1 MKIVAIIP
9 ARAGSKAIP
18 NKNIRSINGHPMIYY
33 AINNAIQSKF
43 ITDVIVSTDSEEV
56 RIIANQMGVKCHWRR
71 PELCEDSVALD
82 AVIYDAVS
90 SSEKSYDYVVTM
102 QPTSPTLKVETLDAA
117 IEYSIENALDTLISA
132 INAPHLSWREENG
145 KKVPN
150 YEKRLNR
157 QYLPA
162 NYSETGAF
170 VISKRS
176 VITENS
182 RIGEKLDIY
191 EVSENEA
198 IDVDTFIDLYA
209 VGEILNQKK
218 VAIYVNGNNLRG
230 TGHIY
235 RALEIAD
242 EFLTKPDIYY
252 DSNQTDR
259 ALFGKTTHNLIP
271 VNGIFELF
279 EIIKQKQY
287 SIVIND
293 ILATSLDYMI
303 GLRSVM
309 PENGKIVNFEDEGE
323 GAGQADL
330 VFNALYSEQTNGK
343 IYGGEKYYIAPK
355 LFLLYKPVVLRE
367 NVERVFIS
375 FGGADPQNY
384 TDRLLDII
392 TTKEKYKSYKFTIAI
407 GRAKT
412 NVNALLEY
420 NKYENVDVLFDVK
433 NMPELMCSCDISM
446 TSRGRTAYEL
456 AMLGI
461 PAIVLSQNKR
471 EEGHG
476 FVCDENGFMYMGT
489 NPSNHM
495 IESTLDMYLSMPL
508 EDRKEL
514 QKKLLETDLKNGR
527 KRVISM
533 IQNL

>member
-1 MKIVAIIP
+1 MKIVAVIP

-18 NKNIRSINGHPMIYY
+18 NKNIRSVNGHPMICY
-33 AINNAIQSKF
+33 AINNAIQSKY
-43 ITDVIVSTDSEEV
+43 ITDVIISTDSYEV
-56 RIIANQMGVKCHWRR
+56 KIIAGQMGVKCHWRR

-82 AVIYDAVS
+82 AVIYDAVIS
-90 SSEKSYDYVVTM
+90 DENEYDYVVTM
-102 QPTSPTLKVETLDAA
+102 QPTSPTLQTSTLDAA
-117 IEYSIENALDTLISA
+117 IKHVIDNNLDTVISA

-145 KKVPN
+145 KKIPN

-162 NYSETGAF
+162 NYIETGAF
-170 VISKRS
+170 VVSRRK
-176 VITENS
+176 VVTENT
-182 RIGEKLDIY
+182 RIGRDLDIY

-198 IDVDTFIDLYA
+198 IDVDTFIDLHS

-235 RALEIAD
+235 RALELAD
-242 EFLTKPDIYY
+242 EFLSKPDIYY
-252 DSNQTDR
+252 DSNQTDK

-271 VNGIFELF
+271 VNGIVELF
-279 EIIKQKQY
+279 RIIKDKKY
-287 SIVIND
+287 TIVIND

-309 PENGKIVNFEDEGE
+309 PHSGKIINFEDEGE

-330 VFNALYSEQTNGK
+330 VINALYSEQSGGN

-355 LFLLYKPVVLRE
+355 MFMMYKPVKLKNIVKKI
-367 NVERVFIS
+367 FIS

-384 TDRLLDII
+384 TDRLLTII
-392 TTKEKYKSYKFTIAI
+392 TKEKYKDKQFVIAI
-407 GRAKT
+407 GRAKQ
-412 NVNALLEY
+412 NVEALLEY
-420 NKYENVDVLFDVK
+420 NKYENIDVLYDVR
-433 NMPELMCSCDISM
+433 NMPELMSECDVSM

-461 PAIVLSQNKR
+461 PPIVLSQNVR

-489 NPSNHM
+489 NPSDHM
-495 IESTLDMYLSMPL
+495 IESALDMYITMPI
-508 EDRKEL
+508 EDRKRL
-514 QKKLLETDLKNGR
+514 QEKLLTNDLKNGR
-527 KRVISM
+527 KRVTSL